1 MFTIKLY
8 YNSDNYNVL
17 SAPHYNIATFSTE
30 EGVVT
35 EITIYKDMT
44 TQDGITYR
52 VAKDIS
58 VPHWN
63 YAYIENSSGK
73 TIEHIKH

>member
-8 YNSDNYNVL
+8 YDIDSYNVIC
-17 SAPHYNIATFSTE
+17 SPHYNIRTFNTD
-30 EGVVT
+30 EGFVT
-35 EITIYKDMT
+35 EITVYKDMT
-44 TQDGITYR
+44 TQDGTTYR

-73 TIEHIKH
+73 TIDHIKH